1 MKRLVIALALLAP
14 ARARADE
21 ATAQLAY
28 DQAEA
33 LRRQN
38 HWADA
43 CPLYEASYKADPQL
57 GVLLHLADCH
67 EHVGMVA
74 SAWLEFTDAIDL
86 ARQKHDSREA
96 SAKKHADALAP
107 KVSRL
112 HLAPPPRLYP
122 GLAVTRDGKDI
133 TVLVGSDMPIDP
145 GDHRIVASA
154 PGYLDWTTKISIA
167 APGTTTPLAIPELQ
181 KVPEKPVVVEP
192 PKFHDG
198 TLVITTQPGA
208 EITLDGEPVGTGRY
222 EGKVKS
228 KGHTLR
234 VTAKGMRPYQSE
246 IVITDDETRTI
257 DVPLEKEPER
267 VVVVAPPPATPA
279 EDLPGAE
286 IGANLLSGV
295 KLRRDNPLVAGVRA
309 DIAFRFGRRTNFGV
323 FAEAGEIDP
332 RGTCGFDMPGP
343 TPMSPYD
350 VGIRTRMT
358 SCTYVMPGLQLYI
371 HALPK
376 RRLDP
381 YFGVA
386 PGFRFGFVRWTPYF
400 AGTPQPPRSEM
411 FPAIV
416 TALHAGIDYHP
427 RPDHMAWQVGAY
439 IDGAITVAGEESS
452 HDYDPDNKPH
462 ASLWL
467 LAGLRTSVTF

>member
-1 MKRLVIALALLAP
+1 MKRLVIALTLLAP
-14 ARARADE
+14 AHARADE

-33 LRRQN
+33 LRKQN
-38 HWADA
+38 KWSDA
-43 CPLYEASYKADPQL
+43 CPLYEASYKADPLL

-96 SAKKHADALAP
+96 SARKHADALAP

-112 HLAPPPRLYP
+112 HLAPPAKLYP

-145 GDHRIVASA
+145 GDHQIVASA
-154 PGYLDWTTKISIA
+154 PGYVDWTTKISITT
-167 APGTTTPLAIPELQ
+167 PGATTPLAIPELE
-181 KVPEKPVVVEP
+181 KVPEKPVAVEP
-192 PKFHDG
+192 PKAHEG
-198 TLVITTQPGA
+198 MLVITTQPDA
-208 EITLDGEPVGTGRY
+208 EITLDGEPAGTGRY

-234 VTAKGMRPYQSE
+234 ITAKGRRPYQSE

-267 VVVVAPPPATPA
+267 IVVVAPPPAAPA
-279 EDLPGAE
+279 EDLPCAE
-286 IGANLLSGV
+286 VGVNLVSGV

-323 FAEAGEIDP
+323 FAEVGAINT
-332 RGTCGFDMPGP
+332 RHTCGFDMPGP
-343 TPMSPYD
+343 APMSPYD
-350 VGIRTRMT
+350 VGIRTQMT

-376 RRLDP
+376 HRLDP

-386 PGFRFGFVRWTPYF
+386 PGFRFGFVHWTPYF
-400 AGTPQPPRSEM
+400 AGVPQPPRM
-411 FPAIV
+411 NVLFAGV
-416 TALHAGIDYHP
+416 AALRAGIDYHP
-427 RPDHMAWQVGAY
+427 RPDHTAWQVGVY
-439 IDGAITVAGEESS
+439 IEGAITAGNEASD
-452 HDYDPDNKPH
+452 DYSPDSKGTS
-462 ASLWL
+462 SLWL
-467 LAGLRTSVTF
+467 LAGFRTSVTF